1 MKIKWGLFVGCVL
14 IILIS
19 LTAYAHPGRTDA
31 NGGHYDHST
40 GEYHYHQGYPA
51 HQHIGGVCPY
61 DYDDQTNHN
70 SNNSNHSQ
78 FTTPYPSLNSDNI
91 IMNTSPT
98 HIHTEKNINNSRDS
112 AQQSSSDGIIDLFIS
127 FCGIFFLLLF
137 CLGVA
142 MIVIAG
148 FIDGK
153 STKISSYNL
162 FKYGILRVSFVIV
175 LAFSLSFIF
184 IAIEF
189 YL

>member
-1 MKIKWGLFVGCVL
+1 MKIKCGLFVGFVL
-14 IILIS
+14 IALIS

-40 GEYHYHQGYPA
+40 GEYHYHHGYPA
-51 HQHIGGVCPY
+51 HQHIDGVCPY

-70 SNNSNHSQ
+70 SSNSNHSQ
-78 FTTPYPSLNSDNI
+78 FTTPSPPLNSDNI
-91 IMNTSPT
+91 IINTSPPK
-98 HIHTEKNINNSRDS
+98 IHAEKNINNSRAS
-112 AQQSSSDGIIDLFIS
+112 TQQSSSDRIIDVFIN
-127 FCGIFFLLLF
+127 FCEKIFLLLF
-137 CLGVA
+137 SFGVV

-162 FKYGILRVSFVIV
+162 FKYGILLVLFVIV
-175 LAFSLSFIF
+175 LATSLSFIF

>member
-1 MKIKWGLFVGCVL
+1 MKIKCGLFVGFVL
-14 IILIS
+14 IALIS

-40 GEYHYHQGYPA
+40 GEYHYHHGYPA
-51 HQHIGGVCPY
+51 HQHIDGVCPY

-70 SNNSNHSQ
+70 SSNSNHSQ
-78 FTTPYPSLNSDNI
+78 FTTPSPPLNSDNI
-91 IMNTSPT
+91 IINTSPPQ
-98 HIHTEKNINNSRDS
+98 IHAEKNINNSRAS
-112 AQQSSSDGIIDLFIS
+112 TQQSSSDRIIDVFIN
-127 FCGIFFLLLF
+127 FCEKFFLLLF
-137 CLGVA
+137 SFGVA

-162 FKYGILRVSFVIV
+162 FKYGILLVLFVIV
-175 LAFSLSFIF
+175 LATSLSFIF